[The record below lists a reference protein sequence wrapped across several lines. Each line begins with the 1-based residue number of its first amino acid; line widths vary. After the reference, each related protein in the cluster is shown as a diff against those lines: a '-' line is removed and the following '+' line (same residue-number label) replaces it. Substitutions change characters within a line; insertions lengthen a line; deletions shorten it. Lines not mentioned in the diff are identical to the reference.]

1 MFCFKGV
8 KCIDSERLMNN
19 LACYCTFVPNLANNF
34 YIRSLKGNFVRNFKH
49 MQTRKNLIL
58 ILASVGTFVEA
69 LDIAII
75 NLTIPA
81 IQEQFGIGS
90 DSVQWLQTL
99 YVLFFGG
106 FLIIGGKLS
115 DQVGRKKIFLWGA
128 ALFMLTSLGAG
139 LSTDFIMLAV
149 FRALQ
154 GLGAALIM
162 PAALSLVTN
171 TFRETQERNRALG
184 VFSSFAAIGSGSGL
198 SIGGIISTYLSWH
211 WVFLI
216 NVPILLVTLVL
227 AVFYLPVDEKPAVRA
242 KTDTVSGI
250 LLVLGLLSLTY
261 GTHELMHIAQQPLLL
276 GGSLLLAVALLV
288 IVFIRLRS
296 VAEPLIDLQLFRNTA
311 LVVSNLA
318 FFTLGAFFIGFL
330 FLISLMLQKD
340 MGHTAAAAGLMLVP
354 FSILSALVAKFVLPQ
369 ISKLLNPVRMGI
381 LGWSCM
387 FLGAVSLFVSVY
399 TGHPVWLVLLGAACI
414 SGIGMTF
421 CFTSLS
427 VLGIRGVD
435 PACYGIASSL
445 TSTSYFL
452 GAGIGLSFMTL
463 LSQLFPSEWVVGG
476 LSIGILVVYA
486 LLAIGL
492 LVYLIL
498 TDQKV
503 RQSNLA
509 VS

>member
-1 MFCFKGV
+1 M
-8 KCIDSERLMNN
+8 
-19 LACYCTFVPNLANNF
+19 
-34 YIRSLKGNFVRNFKH
+34 KGNFVRNFKH
-49 MQTRKNLIL
+49 MQKRKNLIL

-128 ALFMLTSLGAG
+128 ALFMFTSLGAG

-216 NVPILLVTLVL
+216 NVPILLLTLVL
-227 AVFYLPVDEKPAVRA
+227 AIFYLPADEKQSIRA

-261 GTHELMHIAQQPLLL
+261 GTHELMHIAQHPVLV
-276 GGSLLLAVALLV
+276 GGSLLLAVVLL
-288 IVFIRLRS
+288 ILVFMRLRS
-296 VAEPLIDLQLFRNTA
+296 VSEPLIDLKLFRNTS

-369 ISKLLNPVRMGI
+369 ISKVLNPVRMGI

-387 FLGAVSLFVSVY
+387 FLGAVSLFASVY
-399 TGHPVWLVLLGAACI
+399 TGHPIVLVLLGAACI

-486 LLAIGL
+486 LIAIGL
-492 LVYLIL
+492 LLYLIL
-498 TDQKV
+498 ADQKI
-503 RQSNLA
+503 RRTDLA
-509 VS
+509 LS